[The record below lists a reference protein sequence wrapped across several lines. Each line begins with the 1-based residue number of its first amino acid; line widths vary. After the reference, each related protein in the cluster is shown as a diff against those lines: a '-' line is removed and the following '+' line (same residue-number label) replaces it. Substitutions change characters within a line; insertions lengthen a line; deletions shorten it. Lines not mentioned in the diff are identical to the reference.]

1 MDSTPKDLSQIKGK
15 LKAQKSSFTKKRG
28 SLPINLKFIKSQD
41 NLNSGTGVTSRRTR
55 RKLNSLGDAIQ
66 KLKMMFDNTKN
77 KYVMV
82 EDRSLVDTNNTY
94 NKNKENIE
102 LLYSTST
109 NKPEPSYR
117 TFAQEVFGL
126 KTKNSKSIAVLKTT
140 PPVQAT
146 PQPSNL
152 SATVPN
158 RFPSNNF
165 IRKTSRS
172 PRVKGLLNNS
182 LTLTNNTTAE
192 TNIRCMD
199 KSFSARHL
207 DINNSQIKP
216 VNSGVLQQPH
226 NQFNRASSGLSQKVC
241 NNLVSRGQNQ
251 YTLMTGKRSPAK
263 KNYEECKLQAG
274 DTEKALGGGSV
285 KKSQKSRL
293 KSSRVKVFGSKKENV
308 EKLI

>member
-1 MDSTPKDLSQIKGK
+1 MDPTSKDLTQIKGK
-15 LKAQKSSFTKKRG
+15 LKAQKSSFTKKRA
-28 SLPINLKFIKSQD
+28 SLPINLKFIKSQEG
-41 NLNSGTGVTSRRTR
+41 LNSGTGVTSRRTR
-55 RKLNSLGDAIQ
+55 RKLNNLGDAIQ
-66 KLKMMFDNTKN
+66 KLRMIFDNTKN
-77 KYVMV
+77 KYVMI

-94 NKNKENIE
+94 NKNKENME
-102 LLYSTST
+102 LPYPTST

-126 KTKNSKSIAVLKTT
+126 KTKNSKSIAVLKTN

-158 RFPSNNF
+158 GFLSNTSIGN
-165 IRKTSRS
+165 RSRS

-192 TNIRCMD
+192 TYIRCMD

-207 DINNSQIKP
+207 EINNAQTKP

-226 NQFNRASSGLSQKVC
+226 NQGNRASSGLSQKVC
-241 NNLVSRGQNQ
+241 NNLFSRSQNQ
-251 YTLMTGKRSPAK
+251 STLMTAKRSPGK
-263 KNYEECKLQAG
+263 KNCEEGKSQAA
-274 DTEKALGGGSV
+274 DTEKALGQGSG
-285 KKSQKSRL
+285 KKNQKSRL
-293 KSSRVKVFGSKKENV
+293 KSSRAKVLGSKKENV
-308 EKLI
+308 